1 MPVRSFALTG
11 LVAAL
16 LVTACGKA
24 PDTTAPTTAEAV
36 TASARATTPAEKA
49 VVQGLKYFPW
59 NSSVA
64 ELKVTARGDEQYDF
78 EARTRVKVPGSLL
91 LPAYQLQ
98 SWQGKVDLKT
108 RMMTARFLN
117 VTAGSPRN
125 LLPEV
130 SVKI

>member
-1 MPVRSFALTG
+1 MPVRSLALTG
-11 LVAAL
+11 ILAAL

-24 PDTTAPTTAEAV
+24 PETTSPTTAEAV

-59 NSSVA
+59 NTSVA
-64 ELKVTARGDEQYDF
+64 ELKVTARGDEQYAF
-78 EARTRVKVPGSLL
+78 EARTRVKVPGSVLW
-91 LPAYQLQ
+91 PRYELQ
-98 SWQGKVDLKT
+98 TWQGKVDLQS
-108 RMMTARFLN
+108 RMMMARFLN

>member
-1 MPVRSFALTG
+1 MPVRSLALTG
-11 LVAAL
+11 ILAAL

-24 PDTTAPTTAEAV
+24 PETTSPTTAEAV

-59 NSSVA
+59 NTSVA
-64 ELKVTARGDEQYDF
+64 ELKVTARGDEQYAF
-78 EARTRVKVPGSLL
+78 EARTRVKVPGSALW
-91 LPAYQLQ
+91 PRYELQ
-98 SWQGKVDLKT
+98 TWQGKVDLQS
-108 RMMTARFLN
+108 RMMMARFLN